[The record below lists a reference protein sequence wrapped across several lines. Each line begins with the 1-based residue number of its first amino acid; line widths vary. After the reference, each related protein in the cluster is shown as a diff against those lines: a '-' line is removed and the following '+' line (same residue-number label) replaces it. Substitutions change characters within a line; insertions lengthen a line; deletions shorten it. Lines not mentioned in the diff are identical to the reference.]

1 MPWFDG
7 TTTGRSRAQ
16 LEKMIISRGVTG
28 NRVSFMGD
36 SIAIGNSNFTGTNRL
51 RGDKDPLNWASL
63 LSNSRVNYR
72 VNAGISGNTSAQML
86 ARIGADIITPGC
98 DVCLIMAGTN
108 DAPAVVSVSSYASNI
123 TQMIKQLR
131 DNGIMPV
138 LCTIPPQPTTPVTN
152 PTRRRSWDLYNS
164 WLAAYS
170 QRTGIALVPVASKLT
185 DPATGAYLAAYDG
198 GDGIHPNAAGAKVIG
213 QAIADTITSLL
224 APWAPPVSIFQ
235 TADASNMLAGGL
247 FLVDTNAD
255 GTSDNWAKSGNA
267 VASRITNDATILGT
281 WQRLVDTVN
290 EFSQIT
296 ATNVT
301 TGYAVGDVLA
311 LSGRVKNDSVGG
323 QVSFTFGLNGSGL
336 NVRPLSGFSVAV
348 PDAQFYMEMV
358 VPVGTTSVNAGLLMQ
373 SSTSLDARMAQ
384 MNLVNLTTLGLTA

>member
-16 LEKMIISRGVTG
+16 LEKIIISRGVTG

-63 LSNSRVNYR
+63 MTNSRINYR
-72 VNAGISGNTSAQML
+72 VNVGISGNTTAQML
-86 ARIGADIITPGC
+86 ARLGSDVISVGC

-108 DAPAVVSVSSYASNI
+108 DAAAAVSVSSYASNI
-123 TQMIKQLR
+123 HQMVKQLR

-138 LCTIPPQPTTPVTN
+138 LCTIPPQPTTPTTN

-164 WLAAYS
+164 WLAAYC
-170 QRTGIALVPVASKLT
+170 QRNGIALVPVASKLI
-185 DPATGAYLAAYDG
+185 DPTTGGYLAAYDG
-198 GDGIHPNAAGAKVIG
+198 GDGIHPTAAGAKVIG
-213 QAIADTITSLL
+213 QSIADTLGPLL
-224 APWAPPVSIFQ
+224 APWSPPVSIFQ

-255 GTSDNWAKSGNA
+255 GTSDGWSKSGSA
-267 VASRITNDATILGT
+267 VASRVTGDTGILGT

-296 ATNVT
+296 ATNVS
-301 TGYAVGDVLA
+301 TGFAVGDVLA
-311 LSGRVKNDSVGG
+311 LSGRVRNDSVGG

-336 NVRPLSGFSVAV
+336 NVRPVSGFSVALA
-348 PDAQFYMEMV
+348 DSLFYMEMV
-358 VPVGTTSVNAGLLMQ
+358 VPAGTTSVNAGLLMQ
-373 SSTSLDARMAQ
+373 SSASLDARMAQ
-384 MNLVNLTTLGLTA
+384 MNLVNLTTLGLAA